1 MDQSS
6 QIHLTGDLA
15 HEIAGAH
22 SDYLAYLATL
32 PSNVR
37 PLVIEMTAPD
47 GSISPGRLSVLALP
61 FWVGEAFD
69 IDIHI
74 CRQIALAN
82 IFGLLHFITQDH
94 LTDFDFTKKEIPGYV
109 ISGTLYLQQMFAN
122 YQPFFP
128 PLSPFWYLLNKYW
141 LEWAESTA
149 WEQKVRSTYSFLE
162 EDLLKAA
169 RKAAPLKIC
178 TSGLALLGHRQDLIP
193 ILEEAIDKMHMVF
206 QMSDDLVDMADDL
219 KSDRYNSVVN
229 MLVSRGTLIPKA
241 DLEINHIGRVLYT
254 SGDDRI
260 YFERMQEIS
269 KQVGLLINRLGIPKW
284 ADLIEQ
290 TVSQTQLWR
299 DEQLNLIV
307 PSLLDSS

>member
-1 MDQSS
+1 MDKSTQT
-6 QIHLTGDLA
+6 HLAGDLA
-15 HEIAGAH
+15 LEIAGVH

-37 PLVIEMTAPD
+37 PLVIEMPAPD
-47 GSISPGRLSVLALP
+47 ESISPGRLSVLALP
-61 FWVGEAFD
+61 FWVGEAFGVE
-69 IDIHI
+69 IHI

-82 IFGLLHFITQDH
+82 IFGLLHFITQDRLMDLGH
-94 LTDFDFTKKEIPGYV
+94 TGKDIPGYV
-109 ISGTLYLQQMFAN
+109 LSGTLYLQQMFAN

-128 PLSPFWYLLNKYW
+128 PQSPFWDLLNQYW
-141 LEWAESTA
+141 LEWAYSTV
-149 WEQKVRSTYSFLE
+149 WEQKPRSTYSFLE

-178 TSGLALLGHRQDLIP
+178 TSGLALLGNRANLIP
-193 ILEEAIDKMHMVF
+193 QLEEAIDKMHMVF

-229 MLVSRGTLIPKA
+229 MLISRGTLIPQA
-241 DLEINHIGRVLYT
+241 NFEVNQIGRVLFT
-254 SGDDRI
+254 SGEDRI
-260 YFERMQEIS
+260 YFERMQEIN
-269 KQVGLLINRLGIPKW
+269 KQVGLLINRLGIPSW

-290 TVSQTQLWR
+290 AVSQTQLWR
-299 DEQLNLIV
+299 DEQLALIV